1 MALSHK
7 PVFVTKLRHLRGKR
21 DCRLGGVLEFA
32 PRYDSRIVEAIA
44 ALDDP
49 RRPIAETCRRVG
61 VVAEQLGLPKPS
73 YVHVR
78 RFVVAERARL
88 EAERLRR
95 EALRELAERVATDVL
110 VGRFV
115 HAYEVA
121 DRVAD
126 IRERHG

>member
-1 MALSHK
+1 VALSHK
-7 PVFVTKLRHLRGKR
+7 RSFVTKLRHLWGRR
-21 DCRLGGVLEFA
+21 HCRLDRVLEFA

-44 ALDDP
+44 ALDDS

-61 VVAEQLGLPKPS
+61 VVAARLGLPKPS

-78 RFVVAERARL
+78 RFVVLERARR

-95 EALRELAERVATDVL
+95 EALRELAEEVATDVL

-115 HAYEVA
+115 HAYDVA
-121 DRVAD
+121 GRVAD
-126 IRERHG
+126 IRDRHG